1 MEKRPTFDDL
11 RKHYET
17 LTTAE
22 LTSEIARLSA
32 VVEASRKPGVVEG
45 PSTPVGETFEQ
56 YGSRAMFEMG
66 AAKMV
71 LAKRQTKQGGMKR
84 PPRYRAAFSIRR
96 LAILRGARRV
106 GAGGRT

>member
-22 LTSEIARLSA
+22 LTSEIARLNA
-32 VVEASRKPGVVEG
+32 MVEASRKPGVVDG
-45 PSTPVGETFEQ
+45 PSTPVSEIFEED
-56 YGSRAMFEMG
+56 GLRARFEMG

-71 LAKRQTKQGGMKR
+71 LAKRQTKQA
-84 PPRYRAAFSIRR
+84 P
-96 LAILRGARRV
+96 GA
-106 GAGGRT
+106 